1 MSHLDV
7 HPATRLIAWIALLIA
22 VQCLSGG
29 VLALALVGLP
39 LCGARIRRRGARL
52 AWRARW
58 LLLSLIVIF
67 SWGVAGD
74 PLWDGAWAPTVA
86 GCRDALTHAARLL
99 LVLFTVAAFL
109 EAMPIADLLAATH
122 VVLRPARLVGLDAD
136 RAVVRLMLVLR
147 YVETL
152 PRPRDWRVLLDAPVA
167 SVCER
172 VEVSDRPLQSADYLI
187 VVVLVALLATAVSF
201 WGA

>member
-1 MSHLDV
+1 MPHLDV
-7 HPATRLIAWIALLIA
+7 HPATRLIAWITLLIV
-22 VQCLSGG
+22 VQCLSGSM
-29 VLALALVGLP
+29 LAVPFAALP

-52 AWRARW
+52 VWRARW

-67 SWGVAGD
+67 AWGGAGD
-74 PLWDGAWAPTVA
+74 PLWDGALAPTVE

-99 LVLFTVAAFL
+99 LVLVTVAAFL
-109 EAMPIADLLAATH
+109 EAMPLSDLLAATH
-122 VVLRPARLVGLDAD
+122 VVLRPARRVGLDAD

-152 PRPRDWRVLLDAPVA
+152 PRPRDWRVLLDAPPV

-172 VEVSDRPLQSADYLI
+172 VEVSDWPLGAADYFVASAL
-187 VVVLVALLATAVSF
+187 VVAATLFCLA
-201 WGA
+201 